1 MTVRDQLVQAGVEL
15 LEQEGLA
22 SLTQRRIATI
32 VGVSHGA
39 PRHHFPTYASLLA
52 AIARVGVE
60 ELDAVVREALAMS
73 DARSAVSA
81 AARGVVRFATVRPG
95 MFELMG
101 RHDLLEGA
109 GENLRETTGTWLDL
123 VTERLREVRTDADER
138 HGLALWAGIQG
149 LGTMVGRRSIEAI
162 GAPTIDPEPALSVL
176 VDGIIQ
182 AD

>member
-1 MTVRDQLVQAGVEL
+1 MAVREQLVHAGVEL
-15 LEQEGLA
+15 LENEGLA
-22 SLTQRRIATI
+22 SLTQRRIATM

-39 PRHHFPTYASLLA
+39 PRHHFPTYANLLA

-60 ELDAVVREALAMS
+60 ELDADVREALAIP
-73 DARSAVSA
+73 DARSAVSS
-81 AARGVVRFATVRPG
+81 AARAVVRFATVRPG

-101 RHDLLEGA
+101 RHDLLEGG
-109 GENLRETTGTWLDL
+109 GENLRETTGAWLDL
-123 VTERLREVRTDADER
+123 LTNRLREVRTGAEER

-162 GAPTIDPEPALSVL
+162 SAPAIDPEPVLSVL
-176 VDGIIQ
+176 VDGIIH